1 VEFFLQLR
9 HGAAVQVE
17 YYDLAEPEAQAQFS
31 ELFTVA
37 QDRNLPYPLVAVDGV
52 LRLAGSAEPYRIE
65 PLVAQALA
73 AHSTN

>member
-1 VEFFLQLR
+1 M
-9 HGAAVQVE
+9 QVE
-17 YYDLAEPEAQAQFS
+17 YYDLADAEAQGQFS
-31 ELFTVA
+31 EVFIVA

-52 LRLAGSAEPYRIE
+52 LRLAGTADPYRIE